1 MVPEFSTT
9 VRADRVTAA
18 VTALGRPLNNYDFK
32 FYAPY
37 GAIPK
42 VTLLGSLEDY
52 RKLRMKTNR
61 LLQFSGLK
69 KWYSMLSRIID

>member
-1 MVPEFSTT
+1 MLPDFSTT
-9 VRADRVTAA
+9 TKADKISAA
-18 VTALGRPLNNYDFK
+18 VTALGRPLSNYDFK

-42 VTLLGSLEDY
+42 ITLLGSLEDY

-61 LLQFSGLK
+61 LLQFAGLK
-69 KWYSMLSRIID
+69 QWYSMLSRIID